1 MSIFTVASR
10 YAKSLL
16 ELAQEQGNLD
26 AVKADVEQIIL
37 VLQSNTEIQAVLK
50 NPIISNDKKRSIL
63 LALFEGKVNPLIVS
77 FFTILVNKGRA
88 DILIGIAREF
98 VREYNQV
105 KGIVNATVLSATAL
119 SEKNLSEL
127 QAKIAEQI
135 GAEVILQ
142 NKIDTSI
149 IGGFV
154 LRVGDKQVDASIA
167 GKLQK
172 LEKYFVSQG
181 V

>member
-1 MSIFTVASR
+1 MSVFTVASR

-37 VLQSNTEIQAVLK
+37 VLKSNTEIQSVLK
-50 NPIISNDKKRSIL
+50 NPIISNDKKRNIL
-63 LALFEGKVNPLIVS
+63 LALFEGKASPLIIS
-77 FFTILVNKGRA
+77 FFSILVNKGRA
-88 DILIGIAREF
+88 DILIDIAQEF

-105 KGIVNATVLSATAL
+105 KGVVNATVLSAAAL
-119 SEKNLSEL
+119 SEKNLNEL
-127 QAKIAEQI
+127 QEKIAQEI
-135 GAEVILQ
+135 GAQVVLK
-142 NKIDTSI
+142 NKIDASV

-167 GKLQK
+167 GKLHK